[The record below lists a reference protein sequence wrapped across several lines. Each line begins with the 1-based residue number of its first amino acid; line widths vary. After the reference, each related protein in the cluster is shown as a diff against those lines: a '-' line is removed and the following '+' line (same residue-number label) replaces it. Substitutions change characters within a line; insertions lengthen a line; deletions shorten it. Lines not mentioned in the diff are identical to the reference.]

1 MSESEL
7 ATLGTYETS
16 IDTDSDRYSTRS
28 DGQSRIVMSDCESG
42 DFNEAA
48 PGDPIFISKPSTSTA
63 TSSAAPVMDSHTSD
77 IPPHEANSLME
88 QLETAV
94 YADDTAKVDELLK
107 VDPSLLNKGALHRAA
122 GNNMWRMCNFLL
134 AKHALVNEKAE
145 PQLATPLL
153 WACSRGHAYIVKL
166 LLEHGA
172 AIDVVDSCG
181 FTPLHLAVHSSNILM
196 VAYILHLEVE
206 VDKLDFGDRSA
217 LHWACVQGDFLT
229 VEALLKA
236 GSSPNLPDGEGTLPL
251 CHAVYTSK
259 SDAIVELLLQFG
271 ADPAPIAQMGDALAN
286 PVWKEGCL
294 EAGRTNTGQ
303 VRRSAVMSPELA
315 KAVTA
320 VAPTVVIPLALG
332 MMYVLPTSI
341 WAPGIPLGVALA
353 YAAKKI
359 LDKHVIPF
367 CWFGPR
373 ATLQST
379 LLAGV
384 FCAVLV
390 WDTFFWFTRMFST
403 VGYKQPLLS
412 LLMLLDLGVVV
423 WSYLTTCWLD
433 PGKIEPKSTTL
444 RLKAMNE
451 LMDLGLFDSVHLCTH
466 TYVQKPFRSRYDH
479 YLDRVICRY
488 DHYCPWMYNVV
499 GLRNHRVF
507 VIFLFALSALITG
520 AGIQYAAYCR
530 EVGSS
535 AFSNG
540 LTVLTLFQAFWL
552 AVLTLVQCAQIA
564 KGVTSFE
571 IMAQGTFDVFRTDP
585 VKAYSS
591 LPRDHPKAN
600 EIFLDRNSEAGASL
614 RRHAHA
620 GCHNHAYPTWMR
632 LTGISQCLMVLN
644 GVRTP
649 MSGRSTRESAMRNC
663 ADFWC
668 TGESLWR
675 PQGGAGRF
683 GGKRI
688 DYYTQTDVPTVS
700 SESDTLV

>member
-1 MSESEL
+1 M
-7 ATLGTYETS
+7 GTYETS
-16 IDTDSDRYSTRS
+16 IDTESDRYSTHS
-28 DGQSRIVMSDCESG
+28 DDQSRIVMSDCDSG
-42 DFNEAA
+42 DFGESV
-48 PGDPIFISKPSTSTA
+48 PGDPIFISKPTVSTA
-63 TSSAAPVMDSHTSD
+63 SSSAAATLD
-77 IPPHEANSLME
+77 PHNLHSSSTNFDSLME
-88 QLETAV
+88 QLESAI

-107 VDPSLLNKGALHRAA
+107 LEPSLLNKGALHRAA
-122 GNNMWRMCNFLL
+122 GNNMWQMCNFLL
-134 AKHALVNEKAE
+134 AKRALVNERAE

-166 LLEHGA
+166 LLDHGA
-172 AIDVVDSCG
+172 AIDVVDNCG

-251 CHAVYTSK
+251 YHAVYTSK
-259 SDAIVELLLQFG
+259 SDTIVQLLLQFG
-271 ADPAPIAQMGDALAN
+271 ADPAPIAQMGDSLAN
-286 PVWKEGCL
+286 SVWQEGCL

-303 VRRSAVMSPELA
+303 VRRSAVMSCELA
-315 KAVTA
+315 KVVTTL
-320 VAPTVVIPLALG
+320 APSVVVPVALG
-332 MMYVLPTSI
+332 MMYILPTSI
-341 WAPGIPLGVALA
+341 WVLGIPLGGALT
-353 YAAKKI
+353 YAAKKL
-359 LDKHVIPF
+359 LDEHVIPF
-367 CWFGPR
+367 CWFGRR

-384 FCAVLV
+384 FCAVLS
-390 WDTFFWFTRMFST
+390 WDTFFWFTRMFPS
-403 VGYKQPLLS
+403 VGRKQPLLS
-412 LLMLLDLGVVV
+412 LFMLLDLGVVV
-423 WSYLTTCWLD
+423 WSYFATSWLD
-433 PGKIEPKSTTL
+433 PGKIEPKSTTQ

-451 LMDLGLFDSVHLCTH
+451 LMDHGLFDSVHLCTH

-488 DHYCPWMYNVV
+488 DHYCPWMYNVI
-499 GLRNHRVF
+499 GLRNHRIFIV
-507 VIFLFALSALITG
+507 FLFSLSALIIG

-552 AVLTLVQCAQIA
+552 VILTLVQCAQIA
-564 KGVTSFE
+564 RGVTSFE
-571 IMAQGTFDVFRTDP
+571 IISQGSFDVFRTDP

-591 LPRDHPKAN
+591 LPRDHPKAS
-600 EIFLDRNSEAGASL
+600 EIFLDHGSEAGASL
-614 RRHAHA
+614 RRHAKA
-620 GCHNHAYPTWMR
+620 GCHNHRYPTWMR
-632 LTGISQCLMVLN
+632 LTGISQCLMVFN
-644 GVRTP
+644 GINSPTA
-649 MSGRSTRESAMRNC
+649 SGKATRESARRNC

-675 PQGGAGRF
+675 PQGGTGRF
-683 GGKRI
+683 GGRMV
-688 DYYTQTDVPTVS
+688 DYYTQTDAPTS
-700 SESDTLV
+700 SESDSLV